1 MADTA
6 AQAEIR
12 GIDIQ
17 KLAEGFADVGV
28 VLSKYI
34 PTVGATARELRWYSK
49 TSGAGSSNFLSA
61 VTTTG
66 ITTDMIE
73 TSSKAMPVVIE
84 NSYTRNTGYA
94 KKFFAASPLISI
106 EDLKDCDPDVWG
118 DLIKDTVRAV
128 NKKKDARAL
137 TVLDA
142 AGCGTAAATGNGWN
156 VDADGDPLL
165 DFLAA
170 IESIES
176 YGYNANDLIAY
187 MNPAEKKWLLRWLI
201 TVKGS
206 SIPGFSSTK
215 VESGEVMSFMG
226 VKLVSDPLRPT
237 DTVTIFS
244 PSQAVKYKEFVPL
257 TTAIIDEP
265 GVGKTVRVW
274 TEGEFIRYNPYA
286 VFKLTDTIN

>member
-12 GIDIQ
+12 GIDIN
-17 KLAEGFADVGV
+17 KLVEGFADVGV
-28 VLSKYI
+28 ILKNYVRVV
-34 PTVGATARELRWYSK
+34 PTTAREMRWYQK
-49 TSGAGSSNFLSA
+49 TSGAGSSNFLTSP
-61 VTTTG
+61 TTTG
-66 ITTDMIE
+66 MTTDLIE
-73 TSSKAMPVVIE
+73 TSSKALPVAIE
-84 NSYTRNTGYA
+84 NSYTRNTSYV
-94 KKFFAASPLISI
+94 KKFFATSPMLSI
-106 EDLKDCDPDVWG
+106 EDLKDSDPDIWG
-118 DLIKDTVRAV
+118 DIIKDTVRAV
-128 NKKKDARAL
+128 NKKVDARIL

-156 VDADGDPLL
+156 VDADADPVL

-206 SIPGFSSTK
+206 SIPGFSSAK
-215 VESGEVMSFMG
+215 VEGGEVMQLMG
-226 VKLVSDPLRPT
+226 VKIVSDPLRPT

-244 PSQAVKYKEFVPL
+244 PSQAVIWREFMP
-257 TTAIIDEP
+257 TTSAIIDEP
-265 GVGKTVRVW
+265 GIGKAVRVW
-274 TEGEFIRYNPYA
+274 CEGEAVRPNPYA

>member
-1 MADTA
+1 MVDTA
-6 AQAEIR
+6 GMAEIR

-34 PTVGATARELRWYSK
+34 PSTSASARELRWYSK
-49 TSGAGSSNFLSA
+49 TSGAGSSNFLSSA
-61 VTTTG
+61 TTTG
-66 ITTDMIE
+66 MTTDLIE
-73 TSSKAMPVVIE
+73 TASHALPVEIE
-84 NSYTRNTGYA
+84 NSYTRNTNYI
-94 KKFFAASPLISI
+94 KKFFASSPMISI

-118 DLIKDTVRAV
+118 DIIKDTVRAV

-137 TVLDA
+137 VVLDA

-156 VDADGDPLL
+156 VDADCDIVL
-165 DFLAA
+165 DFMNA

-206 SIPGFSSTK
+206 SIPGFSSSK
-215 VESGEVMSFMG
+215 VESGEVMTLLG
-226 VKLVSDPLRPT
+226 VKIVSDPLRPT

-244 PSQAVKYKEFVPL
+244 PSQAVRYKEFVSI
-257 TTAIIDEP
+257 TTAVITEE
-265 GVGKTVRVW
+265 GVGKKVRVW
-274 TEGEFIRYNPYA
+274 TEGEFIRPNPYA

>member
-12 GIDIQ
+12 GIDIN
-17 KLAEGFADVGV
+17 KLVEGFADVDIVLKKYVRV
-28 VLSKYI
+28 VS
-34 PTVGATARELRWYSK
+34 TSAREIRWYSK
-49 TSGAGSSNFLSA
+49 TAGYLTSP
-61 VTTTG
+61 TTTG

-73 TSSKAMPVVIE
+73 TSSKSLPVAIE
-84 NSYTRNTGYA
+84 NSYTRNTSYV
-94 KKFFAASPLISI
+94 KKFFATSPMLSI
-106 EDLKDCDPDVWG
+106 EDLKDSDPDIWG
-118 DLIKDTVRAV
+118 DIIKDAVRAV
-128 NKKKDARAL
+128 NKKVDARIL

-142 AGCGTAAATGNGWN
+142 AGCGTAAASGNGWN
-156 VDADGDPLL
+156 VDADADPML

-176 YGYNANDLIAY
+176 YGYSSEDLIAY

-215 VESGEVMSFMG
+215 AESGELMQFLG
-226 VKLVSDPLRPT
+226 VRIVSDPNRPT

-244 PSQAVKYKEFVPL
+244 PSKAVIWREFMP
-257 TTAIIDEP
+257 TTSAIIDEP
-265 GVGKTVRVW
+265 GMGKTVRVW
-274 TEGEFIRYNPYA
+274 CEGEAIRPNPYA
-286 VFKLTDTIN
+286 VFKITDTIN

>member
-6 AQAEIR
+6 GQAEIR

-28 VLSKYI
+28 VLSQYI
-34 PTVGATARELRWYSK
+34 PSTTATARELRWYSK
-49 TSGAGSSNFLSA
+49 TSGAGSANFLTSP
-61 VTTTG
+61 TTTG

-73 TSSKAMPVVIE
+73 TSSHALPVEIE
-84 NSYTRNTGYA
+84 NSYTRNTNYI
-94 KKFFAASPLISI
+94 KKFFASSPLISI
-106 EDLKDCDPDVWG
+106 EDLKDCDPDIWG

-156 VDADGDPLL
+156 VDADGDPSL

-176 YGYNANDLIAY
+176 YGYNAGDLIAY

-201 TVKGS
+201 SVKGS
-206 SIPGFSSTK
+206 SIPGFSSSK
-215 VESGEVMSFMG
+215 VEAGELMQFLG
-226 VKLVSDPLRPT
+226 VRIVSDPLRPT

-244 PSQAVKYKEFVPL
+244 PSQAVRYKEFVPI
-257 TTAIIDEP
+257 TTAIVDEP
-265 GVGKTVRVW
+265 GVGKKVRVW
-274 TEGEFIRYNPYA
+274 TEGEFIRPNPYA
-286 VFKLTDTIN
+286 VFKITDTIN